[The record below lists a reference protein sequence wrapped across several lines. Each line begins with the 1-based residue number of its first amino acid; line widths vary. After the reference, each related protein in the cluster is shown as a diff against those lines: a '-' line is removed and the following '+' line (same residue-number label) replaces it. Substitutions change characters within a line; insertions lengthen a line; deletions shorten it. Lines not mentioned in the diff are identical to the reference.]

1 MVKTNL
7 AHFKKKLYYKEENIT
22 DNSHQILL
30 LRVLGEQILQCRHL
44 NYHKVSIAYDSLK

>member
-7 AHFKKKLYYKEENIT
+7 AHLKKIYICAYKEENIT

-44 NYHKVSIAYDSLK
+44 NLLQSVNRI